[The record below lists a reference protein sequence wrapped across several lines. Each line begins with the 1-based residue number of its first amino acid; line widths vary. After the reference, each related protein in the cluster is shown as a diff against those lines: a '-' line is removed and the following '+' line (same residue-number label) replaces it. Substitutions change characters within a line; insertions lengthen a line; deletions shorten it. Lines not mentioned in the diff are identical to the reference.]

1 LNNTEDI
8 SMKIGVSSYSFSAY
22 RRESGCSY
30 ADLCRI
36 AKEIGFDAIEFI
48 GLDAEDP
55 IAEAGNIRAVC
66 AELGLEISA
75 YTIGANL
82 MNEDFEATRAQL
94 HRDLAI
100 AKALGAPLMRHDV
113 CYSMP
118 EGTSWQDAIAV
129 MAPRIREITE
139 YAAEMGIQTCSENH
153 GYIFQDS
160 ERVKALIDAV
170 DHPNYRWLVDLGN
183 FLCVDED
190 PLSAVKVAAPYAIHV
205 HAKDFLYK
213 LKSDA
218 VPPSNFFGT
227 RNGNYLRGTVVGHG
241 VVPVDACMA
250 ILKDAGYAGTLSL
263 EFEGMEQNIPAIKAG
278 YAYLRAVAERLA

>member
-1 LNNTEDI
+1 
-8 SMKIGVSSYSFSAY
+8 MKIGVSSYSFSKY

-30 ADLCRI
+30 VDICRI
-36 AKEIGFDAIEFI
+36 AKEIGYDAIEFI
-48 GLDAEDP
+48 GLDAADP
-55 IAEAGNIRAVC
+55 VAEAKNIRVAC

-75 YTIGANL
+75 YTIGADL
-82 MNEDFEATRAQL
+82 IKDDFEGMRAQL
-94 HRDLAI
+94 YRDLAV
-100 AKALGAPLMRHDV
+100 AQALGAPLMRHDV
-113 CYSMP
+113 CYALP
-118 EGTSWQDAIAV
+118 EGMSWQEAITV

-139 YAAEMGIQTCSENH
+139 YAQMLGIQTCSENH

-190 PLSAVKVAAPYAIHV
+190 PLSAVRVAAPYAIHV

-218 VPPSNFFGT
+218 VAPAGFFGT
-227 RNGNYLRGTVVGHG
+227 RGGNYLRGTVVGHG
-241 VVPVDACMA
+241 VVPVDACMR
-250 ILKDAGYAGTLSL
+250 ILKEQGYSGTLSL
-263 EFEGMEQNIPAIKAG
+263 EFEGMEDNLAALKAG
-278 YAYLRAVAERLA
+278 YAYLRAVAESLA

>member
-1 LNNTEDI
+1 
-8 SMKIGVSSYSFSAY
+8 MKIGVSSYSFNKY

-30 ADLCRI
+30 ADICRI

-48 GLDAEDP
+48 GLDAKDP
-55 IAEAGNIRAVC
+55 IAEAKNIRAVC

-75 YTIGANL
+75 YTIGADL
-82 MNEDFEATRAQL
+82 MKDDFDATRAQL

-113 CYSMP
+113 CYSLP
-118 EGTSWQDAIAV
+118 EGKSWQDAVAV

-139 YAAEMGIQTCSENH
+139 YAESMGIRTCSENH

-183 FLCVDED
+183 FLCADED

-213 LKSDA
+213 LRGDC
-218 VPPSNFFGT
+218 VPPTGFFGT
-227 RNGNYLRGTVVGHG
+227 RGGNYLRGTIVGHG

-250 ILKDAGYAGTLSL
+250 ILKAQGYSGTLSL
-263 EFEGMEQNIPAIKAG
+263 EFEGMEDNLPALKAG
-278 YAYLRAVAERLA
+278 YAYLRAVAESLA

>member
-1 LNNTEDI
+1 
-8 SMKIGVSSYSFSAY
+8 MKIGVSSYSYSKY

-30 ADLCRI
+30 EQLCRMS
-36 AKEIGFDAIEFI
+36 KEIGFDAIEFI
-48 GLDAEDP
+48 GLDAADP
-55 IAEAGNIRAVC
+55 IAEAEHIRCVC
-66 AELGLEISA
+66 EEIGLEISA
-75 YTIGANL
+75 YTIGADF
-82 MNEDFEATRAQL
+82 MREDFDATRKQM
-94 HRDLAI
+94 HECLAV

-113 CYSMP
+113 CYSLP
-118 EGTSWQDAIAV
+118 EGVTWQQAVEV

-153 GYIFQDS
+153 GYMFQDS
-160 ERVKALIDAV
+160 ERVKALIDTV

-218 VPPSNFFGT
+218 VAPTNFFGT

-241 VVPVDACMA
+241 VVPVDACMK
-250 ILKDAGYAGTLSL
+250 ILKEQGYAGALSL
-263 EFEGMEQNIPAIKAG
+263 EFEGMEDNIAAIKAG
-278 YAYLRAVAERLA
+278 YEYLRAVAHSLEA

>member
-1 LNNTEDI
+1 
-8 SMKIGVSSYSFSAY
+8 MKIGVSSYSFARY
-22 RRESGCSY
+22 RNTGG
-30 ADLCRI
+30 ATLFDVCRK
-36 AKEIGFDAIEFI
+36 AREIGFDAIEFI
-48 GLDAEDP
+48 ALDGEDP
-55 IAEAGNIRAVC
+55 IAQARELRALC

-75 YTIGANL
+75 YTVGADL
-82 MNEDFEATRAQL
+82 MAEDAEAAVEALCRSVDITE
-94 HRDLAI
+94 
-100 AKALGAPLMRHDV
+100 ALGAPLMRHDV
-113 CYSMP
+113 SYSLP
-118 EGTSWQDAIAV
+118 EGVSWEAAV
-129 MAPRIREITE
+129 EHMAPLIRRVTA
-139 YAAEMGIQTCSENH
+139 YAKAKGIRTCTENH
-153 GYIFQDS
+153 GFVFQDS
-160 ERVKALIDAV
+160 LRVKALIDAV
-170 DHPNYRWLVDLGN
+170 GDDNYRWLVDLGN

-250 ILKDAGYAGTLSL
+250 ILKDAGYTGTLSL

>member
-1 LNNTEDI
+1 
-8 SMKIGVSSYSFSAY
+8 MKIGVSSYSFSQY
-22 RRESGCSY
+22 RRESACSY
-30 ADLCRI
+30 EDICRI

-48 GLDAEDP
+48 GLDGEDP
-55 IAEAGNIRAVC
+55 IAQAKSIRALC

-82 MNEDFEATRAQL
+82 MSEDFEATRAQL

-100 AKALGAPLMRHDV
+100 AQALGAPLMRHDV
-113 CYSMP
+113 CYSLP
-118 EGTSWQDAIAV
+118 EGVSWQDAIVV

-139 YAAEMGIQTCSENH
+139 YAQTLGIQTCSENH

-190 PLSAVKVAAPYAIHV
+190 PLTAVKVAAPYAIHV

-218 VPPSNFFGT
+218 VAPAAFFGT
-227 RNGNYLRGTVVGHG
+227 RGGNYLRGTVVGHG
-241 VVPVDACMA
+241 VVPVDACMK
-250 ILKDAGYAGTLSL
+250 ILKEQGYAGTLSL
-263 EFEGMEQNIPAIKAG
+263 EFEGMEQNLPALKAG
-278 YAYLRAVAERLA
+278 YAYLRAVAESLA